1 VRCGKVKKMLG
12 AYLDGE
18 LTDKK
23 ASKIEQHLIECASC
37 SWELKSFRK
46 VDEFGQWVTNA
57 NGQHLYPWEDYIA
70 NLHGKL
76 KKAKASQNS
85 WIFCIYD
92 RFRYSMPGFIAYW
105 FRKLAPGFAFALFI
119 AAIFLGINYI
129 RNDSNEIPQNISPVK
144 TANSIQQ
151 NVSIA
156 KAKPVSS
163 ENQNEPESQELIF
176 NFYLKEH
183 KNAAIQQVSHLD
195 QPSQKS
201 VEIKDDDVLYY
212 DTIREERQGEAGLIL
227 RAPRRPNVPAQ
238 ISTPQAKQIADSHS
252 LNLEQAHKSVTFKV
266 AAPQTLYPGYLLES
280 IRKLEGKN
288 CIHLI
293 YTNGI
298 NTLSVFE
305 QSMASEEKLHPNDF
319 KEYIMYSKEG
329 TDPANIIGWNSSGV
343 SFTVIGNEDFPKLI
357 NITREIQESI

>member
-1 VRCGKVKKMLG
+1 MLG

-23 ASKIEQHLIECASC
+23 VSKIEQHLMECALC

-46 VDEFGQWVTNA
+46 VDEFGQWVANA

-85 WIFCIYD
+85 WVFCIYY
-92 RFRYSMPGFIAYW
+92 RFRYSTSGFIAYW

-119 AAIFLGINYI
+119 AGIFLGINYI
-129 RNDSNEIPQNISPVK
+129 RNNSTEIPQSVSSVK
-144 TANSIQQ
+144 TANNVQQ
-151 NVSIA
+151 SVSVS
-156 KAKPVSS
+156 KAKLGGPEKQS
-163 ENQNEPESQELIF
+163 ESQKLIF

-183 KNAAIQQVSHLD
+183 KNAVIQQVSHPE
-195 QPSQKS
+195 QTIHKG

-212 DTIREERQGEAGLIL
+212 DTIRGERQGEAGLIL
-227 RAPRRPNVPAQ
+227 RAPRRSNVPAQ
-238 ISTPQAKQIADSHS
+238 VSTPQAKKIDDSHS
-252 LNLEQAHKSVTFKV
+252 LNLEQATKSVTFKV

-280 IRKLEGKN
+280 IKKLEGKN
-288 CIHLI
+288 CLHLV

-298 NTLSVFE
+298 NTLSLFE

-329 TDPANIIGWNSSGV
+329 NDPANIIGWNSRGV
-343 SFTVIGNEDFPKLI
+343 SFTIIGNEDFPKLI
-357 NITREIQESI
+357 NITRGIQESI